1 MNTSYKDSNLSN
13 LTLAFYKLK
22 EFLHSVEHP
31 LSHLSVSFDLLK
43 GVFEIEGQLSQEK
56 KKEELSQEILYS
68 VHYTFKEI
76 LDNYLMA
83 YKKVFLNKLKIE
95 ADIDQIGIIYDSIK
109 VISRFGL
116 NQRQYDISAHQILRR
131 IEEQTEN
138 SLINGFLEQEPTSIE
153 FFFKRHAVR
162 SATIVTDFEVDL
174 QKEDEAM
181 LSPSWWLALQGFIDR
196 YTSVKSKQ
204 TPDCSITFSLL
215 DHNALK
221 VIGGSI
227 YPTFALRLENNK
239 IVEDE
244 IRQVLEQVY
253 FIMEPFDNLQIDKV
267 NIKKHHDISYKV
279 SFNFK
284 DSSCPTN
291 LNINSLSIFTSWN
304 EVFATITSH
313 ILELD
318 NNMSCQ
324 EYLTLK
330 INNLGNQIKGVIETH
345 KLVLNY
351 PQGTDQSNVLASI
364 KEIQNQLG
372 LQYKVSRF
380 VLVKTSKGI
389 TRIEIIVDENEDDIS
404 PNLAMN
410 VNLNSKQENGE
421 MKYYCAITDNDIF
434 VYQIDFKEKAG

>member
-1 MNTSYKDSNLSN
+1 M
-13 LTLAFYKLK
+13 
-22 EFLHSVEHP
+22 
-31 LSHLSVSFDLLK
+31 
-43 GVFEIEGQLSQEK
+43 
-56 KKEELSQEILYS
+56 
-68 VHYTFKEI
+68 
-76 LDNYLMA
+76 
-83 YKKVFLNKLKIE
+83 
-95 ADIDQIGIIYDSIK
+95 
-109 VISRFGL
+109 
-116 NQRQYDISAHQILRR
+116 
-131 IEEQTEN
+131 
-138 SLINGFLEQEPTSIE
+138 
-153 FFFKRHAVR
+153 
-162 SATIVTDFEVDL
+162 
-174 QKEDEAM
+174 
-181 LSPSWWLALQGFIDR
+181 
-196 YTSVKSKQ
+196 
-204 TPDCSITFSLL
+204 
-215 DHNALK
+215 
-221 VIGGSI
+221 
-227 YPTFALRLENNK
+227 
-239 IVEDE
+239 
-244 IRQVLEQVY
+244 
-253 FIMEPFDNLQIDKV
+253 
-267 NIKKHHDISYKV
+267 